1 VNPLKTNSHTAAVET
16 PESRRRSQRVMLR
29 VGLILHFEEK
39 GKKQAVEVHTLV
51 VNTHGAM
58 ICASRSFE
66 AETKLD
72 IEHKH
77 TNEHRS
83 ARVTRQ
89 PQSSPEGYLV
99 PVEFDDAEGDFWHIS
114 FPPANWK
121 PLES

>member
-1 VNPLKTNSHTAAVET
+1 MNPLKTSSPGAAVET

-39 GKKQAVEVHTLV
+39 GKKHAVEVHTLV

-58 ICASRSFE
+58 ICAPRSFE
-66 AETKLD
+66 AETKLE

-77 TNEHRS
+77 TNERRA

-99 PVEFDDAEGDFWHIS
+99 PVEFGDTEGDFWHIS